1 MSDLIKPARSVLE
14 PNLFLPREGFL
25 GAVAGVIAAIL
36 FGLPYLTM
44 NQSGVV
50 TETARLA
57 ILKNLML
64 YDFLFALV
72 AGLTFQPYLQRIIS
86 KTELPD
92 RLDKAESLLQPPSGG
107 GTR

>member
-1 MSDLIKPARSVLE
+1 MSDLIKHARSVLE
-14 PNLFLPREGFL
+14 PDLFLPREGFL
-25 GAVAGVIAAIL
+25 GAVAGVIAEIL

-44 NQSGVV
+44 NQSAVN
-50 TETARLA
+50 ESARLA

-64 YDFLFALV
+64 YDFLFAVV
-72 AGLTFQPYLQRIIS
+72 AGLTFQPYWQRIIS

-92 RLDKAESLLQPPSGG
+92 RLDKVESLLQPPTGG